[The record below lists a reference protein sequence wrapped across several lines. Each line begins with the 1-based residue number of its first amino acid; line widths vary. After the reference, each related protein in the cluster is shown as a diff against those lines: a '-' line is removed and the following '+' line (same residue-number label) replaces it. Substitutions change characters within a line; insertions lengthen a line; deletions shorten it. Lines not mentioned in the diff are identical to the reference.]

1 MFDMKAIIFAGG
13 VGTRL
18 WPLSRKKSPKQFE
31 KIVGD
36 LSTLQLTV
44 QRLTPEFKPEDIFIA
59 TGTAYRDIVHKQL
72 PKLPVKNIILEPHKK
87 DVGPAVAYAAGYVS
101 KMSNEHEPIVIL
113 WSDHIVK
120 HQDKFK
126 EILTASAKLI
136 AQQNDKIIFIG
147 QKSRF
152 ASENLGWIQYDKTV
166 ETVDSV
172 EFRLF
177 TGLKYKPAKEI
188 AQKYFTSGKHCWN
201 LGYFVTTPKNLLSK
215 FEKFAPEISSH
226 LEVILNN
233 FGAKNYNDVLNKEY
247 EKIPEINFDNAILEQ
262 LTVND
267 AYVVVEDIGWSDVGA
282 WEALKEAL
290 ETNKGDTVT
299 LGKVKLE
306 NANDSLVYN
315 YEPEKLV
322 VGIDLDEI
330 LIINTKDALLVTKKT
345 SVAKVKSMVE
355 SFKGTEY
362 EDLT

>member
-31 KIVGD
+31 KIVGE

-59 TGTAYRDIVHKQL
+59 TGTAYKDIVHKQL
-72 PKLPVKNIILEPHKK
+72 PDLPVKNIILEPHKK
-87 DVGPAVAYAAGYVS
+87 DVGPAVAYAASYVS
-101 KMSNEHEPIVIL
+101 KMSSENEPIVIL

-120 HQDKFK
+120 HQQKFK
-126 EILTASAKLI
+126 KILAASAKLI
-136 AQQNDKIIFIG
+136 SKHANKIVFIG

-152 ASENLGWIQYDKTV
+152 ASENLGWIQYDKTI
-166 ETVDSV
+166 ETVDDV
-172 EFRLF
+172 EFRSF
-177 TGLKYKPAKEI
+177 AGMKYKPAKEV
-188 AQKYFTSGKHCWN
+188 AQKYFTSGSHCWN
-201 LGYFVTTPKNLLSK
+201 LGYFVTTPKNLISK

-226 LEVILNN
+226 LKIILNS
-233 FGAKNYNDVLNKEY
+233 FGSKTFAEVLDKEY
-247 EKIPEINFDNAILEQ
+247 DKIPEINFDNAILEQ
-262 LTVND
+262 LTADD

-290 ETNKGDTVT
+290 EKNKSDTVT

-306 NANDSLVYN
+306 NSNDSLVYN
-315 YEPEKLV
+315 YEPEKLI

-355 SFKGTEY
+355 SFKGTEH

>member
-1 MFDMKAIIFAGG
+1 MIVMKAIIFAGG

-31 KIVGD
+31 KIIGEQ
-36 LSTLQLTV
+36 STLQLTV
-44 QRLTPEFKPEDIFIA
+44 ERLTPEFKPEDIFIA
-59 TGTAYRDIVHKQL
+59 TGTVYKEIVHKQL

-87 DVGPAVAYAAGYVS
+87 DVGPAVAYAVGYVA
-101 KMSNEHEPIVIL
+101 KMSNENEPIVIL

-126 EILTASAKLI
+126 EIMAAADKLI
-136 AQQNDKIIFIG
+136 SKHEDKIIFIG
-147 QKSRF
+147 QKPRF
-152 ASENLGWIQYDKTV
+152 ASENLGWIQYDKTI
-166 ETVDSV
+166 ETVDGI
-172 EFRLF
+172 EFKLF
-177 TGLKYKPAKEI
+177 GALKYKPERSV

-215 FEKFAPEISSH
+215 FKQFAPEISTH
-226 LEVILNN
+226 LDTIFSN
-233 FGAKNYNDVLNKEY
+233 FGAANFDEVLHKEY
-247 EKIPEINFDNAILEQ
+247 AEIPEINFDNAILEQ
-262 LTVND
+262 LGSND

-290 ETNKGDTVT
+290 EQSKSDTVT

-306 NANDSLVYN
+306 NSNDSLVYN
-315 YEPEKLV
+315 YEADKLI

-330 LIINTKDALLVTKKT
+330 LIINTKDALLVTKKS

-355 SFKGTEY
+355 SFKGTEH

>member
-1 MFDMKAIIFAGG
+1 M
-13 VGTRL
+13 
-18 WPLSRKKSPKQFE
+18 
-31 KIVGD
+31 
-36 LSTLQLTV
+36 

-59 TGTAYRDIVHKQL
+59 TGASYKDIVHKQL
-72 PKLPVKNIILEPHKK
+72 PTLPVANIILEPHKK
-87 DVGPAVAYAAGYVS
+87 DVGPAVAYAASYVS
-101 KMSNEHEPIVIL
+101 KMSTENEPIVIL

-126 EILTASAKLI
+126 KILAASSKLI
-136 AQQNDKIIFIG
+136 AKQSGKIIFIG

-152 ASENLGWIQYDKTV
+152 ASENLGWIQYDKTI
-166 ETVDSV
+166 ETVDGV
-172 EFRLF
+172 EFRSF
-177 TGLKYKPAKEI
+177 SGLKYKPPKEV

-201 LGYFVTTPKNLLSK
+201 LGYFVTTPKNLISK
-215 FEKFAPEISSH
+215 FDEFAPEISSH
-226 LEVILNN
+226 LKIIQNS
-233 FGAKNYNDVLNKEY
+233 FGSKNYTEILDKEY
-247 EKIPEINFDNAILEQ
+247 AKIPEINFDNAILER
-262 LTVND
+262 LTDKD

-290 ETNKGDTVT
+290 EKSKSDTVT

-306 NANDSLVYN
+306 NSNDSLVYN

-330 LIINTKDALLVTKKT
+330 LIINTKDALLVTRKT

-355 SFKGTEY
+355 SFKGTEH

>member
-1 MFDMKAIIFAGG
+1 MGN
-13 VGTRL
+13 
-18 WPLSRKKSPKQFE
+18 
-31 KIVGD
+31 

-59 TGTAYRDIVHKQL
+59 TGTAYKDIVHKQL
-72 PKLPVKNIILEPHKK
+72 PDLPVENIILEPHKK

-101 KMSNEHEPIVIL
+101 KMSNENEPIVIL

-126 EILTASAKLI
+126 KILSASAKLI
-136 AQQNDKIIFIG
+136 EKQADKIIFIG

-152 ASENLGWIQYDKTV
+152 ASENLGWIQYDKII
-166 ETVDSV
+166 ETVDDV
-172 EFRLF
+172 VFRSF
-177 TGLKYKPAKEI
+177 VGLKYKPAKDV
-188 AQKYFTSGKHCWN
+188 AQKYFSSDNHCWN
-201 LGYFVTTPKNLLSK
+201 LGYFVTTPKNLISK

-226 LEVILNN
+226 LEIILKSFGDKN
-233 FGAKNYNDVLNKEY
+233 FNEVLVKEY
-247 EKIPEINFDNAILEQ
+247 EKIPEINFDNSILEQ
-262 LTVND
+262 LTDKD

-290 ETNKGDTVT
+290 EKSKEDSVT
-299 LGKVKLE
+299 LGRVKLE
-306 NANDSLVYN
+306 NSNDSLVYN
-315 YEPEKLV
+315 YEDGKLI

-330 LIINTKDALLVTKKT
+330 LVINTKDALLVTKKS

-355 SFKGTEY
+355 SFKGTEH

>member
-31 KIVGD
+31 KIVGN

-59 TGTAYRDIVHKQL
+59 TGTTYKDIVHKQL
-72 PKLPVKNIILEPHKK
+72 PDLPIKNIILEPHKK
-87 DVGPAVAYAAGYVS
+87 DVGPAVAYAAAYVS
-101 KMSNEHEPIVIL
+101 RMSSENEPIVIL

-126 EILTASAKLI
+126 KILAASAKLI
-136 AQQNDKIIFIG
+136 AKADDKIIFIG

-152 ASENLGWIQYDKTV
+152 ASENLGWIHYDKTI
-166 ETVDSV
+166 ETVDGV
-172 EFRLF
+172 EFRSF
-177 TGLKYKPAKEI
+177 SGLKYKPAKDV
-188 AQKYFTSGKHCWN
+188 AHKYFTSGKHCWN
-201 LGYFVTTPKNLLSK
+201 LGYFVTTPKNLMAK

-226 LEVILNN
+226 LEVILKS
-233 FGAKNYNDVLNKEY
+233 FGAKNYNDVLIREY

-262 LTVND
+262 LTVDD

-290 ETNKGDTVT
+290 ETSKSDTVT

-306 NANDSLVYN
+306 NSNDSLVYN
-315 YEPEKLV
+315 YEPEKLI

-330 LIINTKDALLVTKKT
+330 LIINTKDALLVTRKT
-345 SVAKVKSMVE
+345 SVAKVKAMVE
-355 SFKGTEY
+355 SFKGTEH
-362 EDLT
+362 EELT

>member
-1 MFDMKAIIFAGG
+1 M
-13 VGTRL
+13 
-18 WPLSRKKSPKQFE
+18 
-31 KIVGD
+31 
-36 LSTLQLTV
+36 
-44 QRLTPEFKPEDIFIA
+44 
-59 TGTAYRDIVHKQL
+59 
-72 PKLPVKNIILEPHKK
+72 KNIILEPHKK

-101 KMSNEHEPIVIL
+101 KMSNENEPIVIL

-136 AQQNDKIIFIG
+136 AKQDDKIIFIG

-152 ASENLGWIQYDKTV
+152 ASENLGWIQYDKAV
-166 ETVDSV
+166 KTVDGI
-172 EFRLF
+172 EFRSF
-177 TGLKYKPAKEI
+177 TGLKYKPQKDM
-188 AQKYFTSGKHCWN
+188 AQKYFTSDKHCWN

-226 LEVILNN
+226 LEVILAS
-233 FGAKNYNDVLNKEY
+233 FGAKSYTEILDKEY
-247 EKIPEINFDNAILEQ
+247 DKIPEINFDNAILEQ
-262 LTVND
+262 LTSTD

-290 ETNKGDTVT
+290 ETNKSDTVT

-306 NANDSLVYN
+306 NSNDSLVYN
-315 YEPEKLV
+315 YEPEKLI

-330 LIINTKDALLVTKKT
+330 LIVNTKDALLVTRKT
-345 SVAKVKSMVE
+345 SVAKVKAMVE
-355 SFKGTEY
+355 SFKGTEH